1 MFFFISSSD
10 HFKSKLENT
19 FTNSI
24 LFFHSNKLVVDVV
37 RLDLAQMMGHIVEH
51 NFDHIVDHFGHRWSI
66 DMYEIEKLH
75 RLHM

>member
-1 MFFFISSSD
+1 
-10 HFKSKLENT
+10 
-19 FTNSI
+19 
-24 LFFHSNKLVVDVV
+24 LVVDVV